1 MQNSPSDAAL
11 PAGQPDADDQG
22 AMVTRATYQLFMAL
36 VTLLAL
42 AIAFAYYLIPL
53 PATVD
58 QVLYV
63 VDSLV
68 SVILLYDFFA
78 HVFSKRGRVR
88 YLLTY
93 GWLDLLGALPGLPV
107 LRLARIPSLVVML
120 RELRETTPKDARMAA
135 RQRLAESTLLTVVLV
150 VLLVVTVGSIL
161 IVLIEAPV
169 ENANIK
175 TGEDAVWWAIVTVA
189 TVGYGDKFP
198 VTPLGRL
205 IGTAMIVMG
214 VSLFSVLTSY
224 IATQFM
230 AMRKGT
236 GVSETEV
243 LRQEMHAAF
252 AESQRRSAAE
262 NAALRDEM
270 AALRSLL
277 ASLPG
282 ATAPDRAEEI
292 AVVHAPDPLPP
303 SAAPHMAD
311 DMANRG
317 QSG

>member
-1 MQNSPSDAAL
+1 MVKGSTFDA
-11 PAGQPDADDQG
+11 PAPDIPPGVGDQG
-22 AMVTRATYQLFMAL
+22 AMVTHATYQLFMVL

-68 SVILLYDFFA
+68 AVVLLYDFFA
-78 HVFSKRGRVR
+78 HLFSKRGRVR

-93 GWLDLLGALPGLPV
+93 GWLDLLGALPGLPA
-107 LRLARIPSLVVML
+107 LRLARVLSLAVML
-120 RELRETTPKDARMAA
+120 RELRDTTPKDARMAA
-135 RQRLAESTLLTVVLV
+135 RQRLAESTLLAVVLV
-150 VLLVVTVGSIL
+150 VLVVVTIGSVL

-169 ENANIK
+169 KNANIK

-198 VTPLGRL
+198 VTPMGRL
-205 IGTAMIVMG
+205 IGTAMIVVG

-230 AMRKGT
+230 TRRKST
-236 GVSETEV
+236 GVSEVEL
-243 LRQEMHAAF
+243 LRQEMQAAF
-252 AESQRRSAAE
+252 VESQHRAAAGNAVLQAE
-262 NAALRDEM
+262 IAALRE
-270 AALRSLL
+270 LL
-277 ASLPG
+277 
-282 ATAPDRAEEI
+282 TANDTSPK
-292 AVVHAPDPLPP
+292 P
-303 SAAPHMAD
+303 
-311 DMANRG
+311 
-317 QSG
+317 

>member
-1 MQNSPSDAAL
+1 
-11 PAGQPDADDQG
+11 
-22 AMVTRATYQLFMAL
+22 MVTRATYQLFMAL

-53 PATVD
+53 PETVD

-63 VDSLV
+63 VDSLI

-78 HVFSKRGRVR
+78 HVFTQRGRTR

-93 GWLDLLGALPGLPV
+93 GWLDLLGALPGLPA

-120 RELRETTPKDARMAA
+120 RELRDTTPKDARMAA

-150 VLLVVTVGSIL
+150 VLLVVTMGSIL
-161 IVLIEAPV
+161 IVIIEAPV
-169 ENANIK
+169 ESANIK

-230 AMRKGT
+230 ARRKST
-236 GVSETEV
+236 GLSETEL
-243 LRQEMHAAF
+243 LRRQMEQSF
-252 AESQRRSAAE
+252 AELQRSAAAE
-262 NAALRDEM
+262 NAALH
-270 AALRSLL
+270 A
-277 ASLPG
+277 
-282 ATAPDRAEEI
+282 EI
-292 AVVHAPDPLPP
+292 AVLRGLLT
-303 SAAPHMAD
+303 
-311 DMANRG
+311 ANDT
-317 QSG
+317 SPKP

>member
-1 MQNSPSDAAL
+1 MQDDTFDA
-11 PAGQPDADDQG
+11 PPPDVQPGADDQG
-22 AMVTRATYQLFMAL
+22 AIVTRATYQLFMVL

-42 AIAFAYYLIPL
+42 AITVGYYLLPL
-53 PATVD
+53 PDTVD

-63 VDSLV
+63 IDSLI
-68 SVILLYDFFA
+68 SVILLYDFLA
-78 HVFSKRGRVR
+78 HVFAKRGRVR

-93 GWLDLLGALPGLPV
+93 GWLDLLGALPGLPA

-120 RELRETTPKDARMAA
+120 RELRETTPKEARLAA

-150 VLLVVTVGSIL
+150 VLLVVTAGSIL

-169 ENANIK
+169 ETANIQ

-198 VTPLGRL
+198 VTPVGRL

-230 AMRKGT
+230 ARRKST
-236 GVSETEV
+236 GLSETEL
-243 LRQEMHAAF
+243 LRRQMEQSFAAL
-252 AESQRRSAAE
+252 QRSTAAE
-262 NAALRDEM
+262 NAALRDEV
-270 AALRSLL
+270 AALRGLL
-277 ASLPG
+277 
-282 ATAPDRAEEI
+282 TANDTSPK
-292 AVVHAPDPLPP
+292 P
-303 SAAPHMAD
+303 
-311 DMANRG
+311 
-317 QSG
+317 

>member
-1 MQNSPSDAAL
+1 VRDAPFDAL
-11 PAGQPDADDQG
+11 PPDVQPGADDQG
-22 AMVTRATYQLFMAL
+22 AIVTQATYQLFMTL
-36 VTLLAL
+36 VTFLAL

-53 PATVD
+53 PPTVD
-58 QVLYV
+58 QVLYI

-68 SVILLYDFFA
+68 SLILLYDFFA
-78 HVFSKRGRVR
+78 HVFTKRGRVR

-93 GWLDLLGALPGLPV
+93 GWLDLLGALPGLPA
-107 LRLARIPSLVVML
+107 LRLARIPGLIVML

-175 TGEDAVWWAIVTVA
+175 TGDDAVWWAIVTVA

-230 AMRKGT
+230 ALRKST
-236 GVSETEV
+236 GVSETEL
-243 LRQEMHAAF
+243 LRRQLEQSF
-252 AESQRRSAAE
+252 VEWRRTAEVE
-262 NAALRDEM
+262 NAALRDEVT
-270 AALRSLL
+270 ALRHLL
-277 ASLPG
+277 M
-282 ATAPDRAEEI
+282 D
-292 AVVHAPDPLPP
+292 
-303 SAAPHMAD
+303 AAPAKPK
-311 DMANRG
+311 ANE
-317 QSG
+317 